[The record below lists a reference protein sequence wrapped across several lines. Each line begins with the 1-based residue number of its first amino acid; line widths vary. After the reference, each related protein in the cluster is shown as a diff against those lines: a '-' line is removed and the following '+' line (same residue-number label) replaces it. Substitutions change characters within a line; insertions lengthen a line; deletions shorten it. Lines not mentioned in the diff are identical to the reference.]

1 MSDLIIRLISQL
13 QTATGFDPS
22 KWIIETQD
30 PTTNSTRKILFND
43 AIAGEVSERL
53 AKELTIIGNT
63 GLDTTPATL
72 GNLPSLA
79 AMNYI
84 SAAKS
89 ILNACE
95 LLDIALKA
103 TNDAAVIYTSVY
115 LTNAEIA
122 AIYTTPKT
130 LINAPGTGY
139 YIYPIA
145 INVKHI
151 FGSAAWVTSEVIT
164 ARIHGASSLFQDTF
178 DVLTG
183 TITRMCKMVPTT
195 GSAYTAANTQYIEN
209 QPLELTSA
217 ANPTGG
223 TGCTARVDIIYK
235 ILPW

>member
-1 MSDLIIRLISQL
+1 MSELVIRLISQL
-13 QTATGFDPS
+13 TAINYLDPA
-22 KWIIETQD
+22 KYIIEVQD
-30 PTTNSTRKILFND
+30 PDLNSTRRITINEMLLTEVTARLVQELKIISN
-43 AIAGEVSERL
+43 A
-53 AKELTIIGNT
+53 
-63 GLDTTPATL
+63 GLDTAPATL

-84 SAAKS
+84 SAATN

-95 LLDIALKA
+95 LLDVALKA

-145 INVKHI
+145 INMKHI

-223 TGCTARVDIIYK
+223 AGCTARVDIIYK

>member
-1 MSDLIIRLISQL
+1 MKLISGL
-13 QTATGFDPS
+13 QTASGFDPS
-22 KWIIETQD
+22 KWVIEVQD
-30 PTTNSTRKILFND
+30 PSINATRKILFND
-43 AIAGEVSERL
+43 AIAVEVAARL

-63 GLDTTPATL
+63 GLDTSAATL

-84 SAAKS
+84 AAATD

-95 LLDIALKA
+95 LLDAALKA
-103 TNDAAVIYTSVY
+103 TDDAAVIYTSVY

-122 AIYTTPKT
+122 AIYTTPKV
-130 LINAPGTGY
+130 LINAPGVGY

-145 INVKHI
+145 INIKHI
-151 FGSAAWVTSEVIT
+151 FGSAAWVTSQIIT
-164 ARIHGASSLFQDTF
+164 ARIHGATSLFQDTF

-195 GSAYTAANTQYIEN
+195 GSAYTSASTQYLEN

>member
-1 MSDLIIRLISQL
+1 MKLISGL
-13 QTATGFDPS
+13 QTASGFDPS
-22 KWIIETQD
+22 KWVIEVQD
-30 PTTNSTRKILFND
+30 PSINATRKILFNE
-43 AIAGEVSERL
+43 AIAIEVAARL
-53 AKELTIIGNT
+53 AKELTIIGNA
-63 GLDTTPATL
+63 GLDTAAATL
-72 GNLPSLA
+72 GNLPSLST
-79 AMNYI
+79 MNYI
-84 SAAKS
+84 AAATD

-95 LLDIALKA
+95 LLDAALKA
-103 TNDAAVIYTSVY
+103 TDDAAVIYTSVY

-130 LINAPGTGY
+130 LINAPGVGY

-145 INVKHI
+145 INIKHI
-151 FGSAAWVTSEVIT
+151 FGSAAWVTSQIIT
-164 ARIHGASSLFQDTF
+164 ARIHGATSLFQDTF

-195 GSAYTAANTQYIEN
+195 GSAYTSASTQYLEN

>member
-1 MSDLIIRLISQL
+1 MSELVIRLISQL
-13 QTATGFDPS
+13 TAINYLDPA
-22 KWIIETQD
+22 KYIIEVQD
-30 PTTNSTRKILFND
+30 PDLNSTRRITINGMLLTEVTARLVQELKIISN
-43 AIAGEVSERL
+43 A
-53 AKELTIIGNT
+53 
-63 GLDTTPATL
+63 GLDTAPATL

-84 SAAKS
+84 SAATS

-95 LLDIALKA
+95 LLDVALKA

-139 YIYPIA
+139 YLYPIA
-145 INVKHI
+145 INIKHI
-151 FGSAAWVTSEVIT
+151 FGSEAWVTPEIIT
-164 ARIHGASSLFQDTF
+164 ARIHGASSLFQDPF

-183 TITRMCKMVPTT
+183 TITRMCKMVPTDR
-195 GSAYTAANTQYIEN
+195 SSYTTANTQYMEN

-217 ANPTGG
+217 AKPTGG